1 MWIETASLLEN
12 AVRGALQS
20 AREDGEL
27 TLDSLPMISIDRPRE
42 EAHGDAATSSALGL
56 AREAKMNPRAIAEI
70 IVKRIEPSGMVEKI
84 EIAGPGFINFWLSS
98 AWREQALRKVL
109 DEGGEY
115 GRSSRYA
122 GQTAL
127 VEFVSSNPTG
137 PLTVGHAR
145 GTVIGDV
152 IARLMEAVGYD
163 VTREYYFNDAGRQM
177 RVLGE
182 STRARYLEL
191 LNLPS
196 EFPEDGYQGGY
207 IREIAQSLVDQ
218 HGGALVDERDVA
230 PFTAAAVESI
240 FEDIRATLKRIGIVF
255 DAYFSEQTLYEQG
268 LIEDVVEK
276 LRAAGYAYDKDGAV
290 WFQATAFGLPKDP
303 PIIRS
308 GPGREP
314 TYRLP
319 DIAYHREKIRRGF
332 DQIIDIFGSDHI
344 TEYPDVFAA
353 VQALG
358 YDISHMKALV
368 HQFVT
373 LERDGEKVKMS
384 TRRANFVPLDDL
396 LDEVGEDAVRLFM
409 IHRNM
414 NSHLNFDIDLVKKAS
429 NDNPVYYLQYAHARA
444 ASLFRQARE
453 RGIAEP
459 NVDSADLSLL
469 KEREEIDLIKRCA
482 YFPAAVMS
490 AAELFEPHTI
500 PHMLRELAAAFHLFY
515 DRRRI
520 LDPEEPALTEARLLL
535 VKAVQ
540 TTMANGLNLLGARAP
555 NQM

>member
-1 MWIETASLLEN
+1 MWIETKSQLEN
-12 AVRGALQS
+12 AVQS
-20 AREDGEL
+20 AVQTAIEDGEL
-27 TLDSLPMISIDRPRE
+27 TLNSLPEISIERPRE
-42 EAHGDAATSSALGL
+42 DAHGDAATSAALSL

-70 IVKRIEPSGMVEKI
+70 VVKRIEPSGAVEKI

-98 AWREQALRKVL
+98 AWREQALRQVL
-109 DEGGEY
+109 SEGADY

-127 VEFVSSNPTG
+127 VEFVSANPTG
-137 PLTVGHAR
+137 PLTLGHGRQA
-145 GTVIGDV
+145 VIGDV

-191 LNLPS
+191 LNLPA
-196 EFPEDGYQGGY
+196 EFPEDGYQGEY
-207 IREIAQSLVDQ
+207 IRDIARELIAEEGDRL
-218 HGGALVDERDVA
+218 ADEEDAA
-230 PFTAAAVESI
+230 PFRAAAVERI
-240 FEDIRATLKRIGIVF
+240 FEQIRATLKRIGIVF
-255 DAYFSEQTLYEQG
+255 DVYFSEQTLYERG
-268 LIEDVVEK
+268 LIEDVVEE
-276 LRAAGYAYDKDGAV
+276 LRAAGCAYDKDGAV
-290 WFQATAFGLPKDP
+290 WFRSTAFGLPQDR

-308 GPGREP
+308 GPDREP

-319 DIAYHREKIRRGF
+319 DIAYHREKIRRGY
-332 DQIIDIFGSDHI
+332 DRIVDILGADHI
-344 TEYPDVFAA
+344 DAYPDVFAG

-358 YDISHMKALV
+358 CDISCMKALI

-373 LERDGEKVKMS
+373 IERDGETVKMS
-384 TRRANFVPLDDL
+384 TRRANFDTLDDL

-453 RGIAEP
+453 RGVAEP
-459 NVDSADLSLL
+459 GVDNADLSLL
-469 KEREEIDLIKRCA
+469 KEREETDLIKRCA

-490 AAELFEPHTI
+490 AAELFEPHSI

-520 LDPEEPALTEARLLL
+520 LNPAEPALTEARLLL

>member
-27 TLDSLPMISIDRPRE
+27 TLDSLPEISIDRPRE
-42 EAHGDAATSSALGL
+42 EAHGDAATSAALGL

-70 IVKRIEPSGMVEKI
+70 IVKRIEPSGMIEKV
-84 EIAGPGFINFWLSS
+84 EIAGPGFINFWLSN

-109 DEGGEY
+109 NEGGEY

-127 VEFVSSNPTG
+127 VEFVSLNPTG

-145 GTVIGDV
+145 GAVFGDV

-163 VTREYYFNDAGRQM
+163 VTREYYSNDAGRQM
-177 RVLGE
+177 LVLGE
-182 STRARYLEL
+182 TVRARYLEL
-191 LNLPS
+191 LNLPA
-196 EFPEDGYQGGY
+196 EFPEEGYQGEY
-207 IREIAQSLVDQ
+207 IRDIAQELIKE
-218 HGGALVDERDVA
+218 HGDRLADEKDVE
-230 PFTAAAVESI
+230 PFRAAAAETI
-240 FEDIRATLKRIGIVF
+240 FNGILATLKRIGIVF
-255 DAYFSEQTLYEQG
+255 DVYFSEQTLYEQG

-332 DQIIDIFGSDHI
+332 DRIIDIFGADHI
-344 TEYPDVFAA
+344 AEYPDVFAA

-384 TRRANFVPLDDL
+384 TRRATYETLDDL

-414 NSHLNFDIDLVKKAS
+414 NSQLNFDIDLVKKTS

-453 RGIAEP
+453 KGIAEP

-469 KEREEIDLIKRCA
+469 KEQEETDIIKRCA
-482 YFPAAVMS
+482 YFPAAVMN

-540 TTMANGLNLLGARAP
+540 TTMANGLNMLGARAP

>member
-1 MWIETASLLEN
+1 MMAENTADPADTRVKPRWWSSSARTRQDRSRLDM
-12 AVRGALQS
+12 RGA
-20 AREDGEL
+20 R
-27 TLDSLPMISIDRPRE
+27 
-42 EAHGDAATSSALGL
+42 SSAT
-56 AREAKMNPRAIAEI
+56 
-70 IVKRIEPSGMVEKI
+70 
-84 EIAGPGFINFWLSS
+84 LSRGS
-98 AWREQALRKVL
+98 WR
-109 DEGGEY
+109 
-115 GRSSRYA
+115 
-122 GQTAL
+122 
-127 VEFVSSNPTG
+127 
-137 PLTVGHAR
+137 
-145 GTVIGDV
+145 
-152 IARLMEAVGYD
+152 AVGYD

-182 STRARYLEL
+182 STRARYLQF
-191 LNLPS
+191 LNLPA

-207 IREIAQSLVDQ
+207 ILEIAQSLVDQ
-218 HGGALVDERDVA
+218 HGDALVDEDDVA

-276 LRAAGYAYDKDGAV
+276 LRDAGYAYDKDGAV

-332 DQIIDIFGSDHI
+332 DQIIDIFGADHI

-373 LERDGEKVKMS
+373 LERGGEKVKMS

-414 NSHLNFDIDLVKKAS
+414 NSHLNFDINLVKKAS
-429 NDNPVYYLQYAHARA
+429 NDNPVYYLNTPMRGRRVC
-444 ASLFRQARE
+444 FVRRGRE
-453 RGIAEP
+453 RSRNRTLTA
-459 NVDSADLSLL
+459 
-469 KEREEIDLIKRCA
+469 RTCRC
-482 YFPAAVMS
+482 
-490 AAELFEPHTI
+490 
-500 PHMLRELAAAFHLFY
+500 
-515 DRRRI
+515 
-520 LDPEEPALTEARLLL
+520 
-535 VKAVQ
+535 
-540 TTMANGLNLLGARAP
+540 
-555 NQM
+555 